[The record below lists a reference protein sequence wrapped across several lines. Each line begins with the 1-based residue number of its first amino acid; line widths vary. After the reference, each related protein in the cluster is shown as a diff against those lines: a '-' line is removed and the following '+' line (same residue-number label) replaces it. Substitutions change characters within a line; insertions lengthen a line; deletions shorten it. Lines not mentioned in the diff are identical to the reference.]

1 VPTIFDVAQAAGV
14 GVGTVSRVLNDSP
27 AVSDATRSRVL
38 AVISDLD
45 YRPSSLARGLS
56 LGTSNIIGAVVP
68 TVTRP
73 SSMERLHGVLDE
85 LGGSGYDLA
94 LYQVE
99 GEEQRSSRIRDIVRP
114 DRCSAG
120 LLISLRATPD
130 EIFVMMRANR
140 PVVAIDGHIEG
151 LPGCHIDNF
160 AGGRMA
166 TEHLLGLGHR
176 VIAFVGDVEDDLG
189 FNPGAARFGGYQ
201 AALRGAGVPLRDDL
215 IKTGPHGRESADEL
229 TRHLFDLAVPPTGIV
244 ATSDTQAFRVMAAV
258 RLRGLE
264 VPTDVSVVGF
274 DDLELARH
282 LGLTTVRQ
290 PLYESGVMGARMLL
304 QQLDGHRDGLD
315 VVELP
320 LEIVVRD
327 TTAPPSK
334 CSALCGA

>member
-1 VPTIFDVAQAAGV
+1 MPTIFDVAQAAGV

-27 AVSDATRSRVL
+27 AVSDATRSKVQ

-56 LGTSNIIGAVVP
+56 LGTTNIIGAVVP
-68 TVTRP
+68 KVTRP
-73 SSMERLHGVLDE
+73 SSMERLRGVLDE

-94 LYQVE
+94 LYQVD

-120 LLISLRATPD
+120 LLISLRAAPD
-130 EIFVMMRANR
+130 EILVMTQAKR
-140 PVVAIDGHIEG
+140 PVVTIDGHIEG
-151 LPGCHIDNF
+151 LPGCHIDNV

-166 TEHLLGLGHR
+166 TEHLLRLGHR
-176 VIAFVGDVEDDLG
+176 VIAFVGDIEDDLG
-189 FNPGAARFGGYQ
+189 FNPGAARFEGYQ
-201 AALRGAGVPLRDDL
+201 EALRGLGIARRDDL
-215 IKTGPHGRESADEL
+215 IKTGPHSRESADEL
-229 TRHLFDLAVPPTGIV
+229 TRGLFGASDPPTGIV
-244 ATSDTQAFRVMAAV
+244 ATSDTQAFGVMAAV
-258 RLRGLE
+258 RSQGLE

-274 DDLELARH
+274 DDLELAGH

-290 PLYESGVMGARMLL
+290 PLYESGVLGARMLL

-320 LEIVVRD
+320 LEVVVRE

-334 CSALCGA
+334 GSALYGA